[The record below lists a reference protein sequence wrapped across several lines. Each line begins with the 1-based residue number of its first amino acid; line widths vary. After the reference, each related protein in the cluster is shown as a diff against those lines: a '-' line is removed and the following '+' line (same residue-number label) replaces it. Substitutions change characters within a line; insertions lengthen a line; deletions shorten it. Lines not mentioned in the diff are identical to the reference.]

1 MGTSAANG
9 RTGYR
14 YPLILL
20 AIYIAIWAGLAIS
33 PWYRHD
39 WLLENMLVF
48 VAVPLL
54 AWGQAR
60 IGFSNVACT
69 LLFLFFVLH
78 AVGAHYTY
86 AEVPY
91 DRWFRALTGH
101 PLNPLLGFHRNH
113 FDRLV
118 HLAYGLLVTPAAIQL
133 LDARAPQQGLW
144 RWLVP
149 FTFMASH
156 SAIYELIEWAAA
168 GMFGGD
174 LGQAYLGTQGDI
186 WDAHKDMGLGMLGA
200 AIAVTAYRLHGAWA
214 RRNTVAPD
222 HA

>member
-1 MGTSAANG
+1 MMTPAAISRAG
-9 RTGYR
+9 QR

-20 AIYIAIWAGLAIS
+20 VLYLVIWTSLAIA

-39 WLLENMLVF
+39 WLLENLLVF

-54 AWGQAR
+54 VWGHRR
-60 IGFSNVACT
+60 IGFSNLACT
-69 LLFLFFVLH
+69 LLFAFFVLH

-91 DRWFRALTGH
+91 DRWVQALTGH
-101 PLNPLLGFHRNH
+101 TLNHALGLQRNH

-118 HLAYGLLVTPAAIQL
+118 HFTYGLLVTPTAIEL
-133 LDARAPQQGLW
+133 LDTRAPQQGVW

-149 FTFMASH
+149 FTFMAAQSP
-156 SAIYELIEWAAA
+156 IYELIEWAAA
-168 GMFGGD
+168 EVFGGE

-200 AIAVTAYRLHGAWA
+200 AIAVTVYRWHESS
-214 RRNTVAPD
+214 RRRRKSAPCNS
-222 HA
+222 